1 MPSEKFRITTNGQSL
16 RNPNNGFFGMTLSAN
31 MTLDE
36 SDVSAHNDRRSAH
49 NALER
54 QRREHLNVKFQQLA
68 HALPAL
74 TTVRRPSKTMIV
86 AKSLEFVSSSLKR
99 ETTYMSEIQKLRLEN
114 EKLRKQAEASTT
126 QLKKQIAEDEQEQS
140 KPTTTSS
147 LKRKASTDS
156 QQLSP
161 PPTPEQQQ
169 QQQQRKKRMVKQT
182 KAQLVKREP
191 QVFNIPSTST
201 TTTIAAVTTAAVP
214 PLTPTP
220 TATTA
225 SSLSPWTPL
234 LEEQNNNFN
243 TYPTSSPPNYFD
255 VTTPYTSTSPNND
268 LLFLTSTPAIDMYN
282 TNMSSSGGQYNNMM
296 NPMLLSPYFASTNE
310 NTDSKFLLLYSFY
323 KNHVF
328 IFFSFCL
335 VYYNNPQD
343 NFY

>member
-114 EKLRKQAEASTT
+114 EKLRKQAETSTT
-126 QLKKQIAEDEQEQS
+126 QLKKQIVEDEQEQS
-140 KPTTTSS
+140 KPTTSS

-169 QQQQRKKRMVKQT
+169 QQQQQRKKRMVKQT
-182 KAQLVKREP
+182 KAQIVKREP
-191 QVFNIPSTST
+191 QAFNIPSTSST
-201 TTTIAAVTTAAVP
+201 TTTTAATIATVTTAAAVQ
-214 PLTPTP
+214 LSTPTP

-234 LEEQNNNFN
+234 LDEKNNNFN

-255 VTTPYTSTSPNND
+255 VTTPYTNTSPNND
-268 LLFLTSTPAIDMYN
+268 LLFLTPTPAIDMYN

-296 NPMLLSPYFASTNE
+296 NPMLLSPYFVSTNE
-310 NTDSKFLLLYSFY
+310 NTD
-323 KNHVF
+323 
-328 IFFSFCL
+328 I
-335 VYYNNPQD
+335 YYNNPQD